1 MKSRIYL
8 LGLLI
13 CLLLGS
19 CSSNEYKFYKSTN
32 AVLAVFNKNTYQWDK
47 YNVAVDVYAK
57 KGEYD
62 YYKIRNSDGVEYGA
76 SRAMMYPSEF
86 STWDG
91 QAPFTVDGFRQ
102 GNLIGTLYLPF

>member
-1 MKSRIYL
+1 MKSNRL
-8 LGLLI
+8 FV
-13 CLLLGS
+13 CLLFALLLLS
-19 CSSNEYKFYKSTN
+19 CSSNEYKFYRSTN

-62 YYKIRNSDGVEYGA
+62 YYKVKNSDGVEYGA
-76 SRAMMYPSEF
+76 SRAIMYPSEF

-91 QAPFTVDGFRQ
+91 GAPFTVDNFRQ